1 MKRNRLALL
10 IPDRF
15 IRSGIEGLIQSDGNN
30 RYEIVVFE
38 EFDVLLQQVSTIDML
53 LMDTSGSG
61 IGIVEKQMEGL
72 LKHCTGIRVIVI
84 SNQLKVLHIK
94 RIMQLGAKGF
104 IFRDDLGDTLLTS
117 IDLVARDVVTM
128 SSQAMHLLTS
138 ADQLY
143 MINDLKPID
152 IQVLRLTARG
162 LTVKGIAAEM
172 EISTRSVYRSRDK
185 LREVL
190 DVQTI
195 ETLLDAARE
204 QGLLD
209 DEDE

>member
-38 EFDVLLQQVSTIDML
+38 EFDALLQQVSTIDML